1 MGRLDDK
8 VALITGAARGQG
20 RAIALKFAAEGADIV
35 ICDVCSDLPT
45 VEYPLADSAELE
57 ETRAAVSALGRR
69 CIAEVVDVRDQEA
82 LDALVARAVTELG
95 RIDIV
100 CPNAGIV
107 SYGMFW
113 ELDEETWQVQ
123 LDVNLTGVWHTVKA
137 VAPQMIEHCS
147 GSIIFTS
154 STNGREAGP
163 NNSHYTVTKHGVVGL
178 MKAVAVELGG
188 YGVRANAILP
198 GPVMSPMIDNEPS
211 RHRFTGRHGTTTEDL
226 VDATRKWVL
235 LRGQAALPPEAV
247 ADAMIW
253 LASDESA
260 SVTGIELPVDAGHL
274 ALAGLNLGNGP

>member
-1 MGRLDDK
+1 MGRLDGK
-8 VALITGAARGQG
+8 VAFITGAARGQG
-20 RAIALKFAAEGADIV
+20 RAIALKFAGEGADIV
-35 ICDVCSDLPT
+35 ISDVCADLPT
-45 VEYPLADSAELE
+45 VEYPLADGAELE
-57 ETRAAVSALGRR
+57 GTREAVAALGRR
-69 CIAEVVDVRDQEA
+69 CISAVIDVRDQEA
-82 LDALVARAVTELG
+82 LNGLVEQAVAELG
-95 RIDIV
+95 RIDVV

-137 VAPQMIEHCS
+137 VTPQMIEQRS

-178 MKAVAVELGG
+178 MKAAAVELGG
-188 YGVRANAILP
+188 YGIRSNAVLP

-211 RHRFTGRHGTTTEDL
+211 RHRFTGRQGTTTQDL
-226 VDATRKWVL
+226 VEATRQWVL

-274 ALAGLNLGNGP
+274 ALAGLNLANGA